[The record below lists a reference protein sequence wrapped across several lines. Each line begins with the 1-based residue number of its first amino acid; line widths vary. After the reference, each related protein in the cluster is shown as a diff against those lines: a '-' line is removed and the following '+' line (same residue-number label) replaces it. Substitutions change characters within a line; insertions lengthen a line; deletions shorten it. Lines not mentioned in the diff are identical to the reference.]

1 MKTNQSIGKLASAA
15 LLITMSSA
23 FGQSPDL
30 GLFSNHGDIGSVLK
44 PGSAEF
50 DSAKGAYLVGG
61 GGGNMWITNDAFHFV
76 WKQMSGDVALSA
88 NIRWIG
94 TDGNAHRKACLIL
107 RQTLEPNSAYA
118 DAVLHGNGLACL
130 QYREAPDAQTREI
143 QSSAANPARLCIQ
156 RRGAYVSLYI
166 AAPGETLHP
175 AGGSFRIQLNESFY
189 LGLGVCAHD
198 NNVLE
203 QAEFSN
209 VEITPLPSNPAVSPA
224 IESTLEVFTLAPM
237 ERRVVYHTSD
247 HIEAPNWSQDGQY
260 LLINRNGRIYQ
271 LPATGGQPRLIDTGI
286 AVHCN
291 NDHGISPDG
300 KLLAVSD
307 QSGDDNKSRIYVLPL
322 SGGSPRRV
330 TPQGPSYWHGWSPD
344 GRTLAYCAERNGQFD
359 IYTIPV
365 GGGVEKR
372 LTTAPGLDDGPD
384 YSPDGKYIY
393 FNSERTGRMQIWRM
407 RSDGSR
413 QEQMTDDEYNNWFA
427 HPSPDGKWIVFLSYP
442 KDVNG
447 HPENKDVMLRL
458 MPAGGGK
465 IQVLTKFFGGQG
477 TINVP
482 SWSPDSLRFA
492 FVNYQPVYP

>member
-15 LLITMSSA
+15 LLITMSPA

-61 GGGNMWITNDAFHFV
+61 GGENMWFTNDAFHFV

-175 AGGSFRIQLNESFY
+175 AGGSFRIQLNEPFY

-198 NNVLE
+198 NNRLE

-209 VEITPLPSNPAVSPA
+209 VKSPLCPPTRPSRPQSKAPSKSSRSPRWSAGSFITRATTSK
-224 IESTLEVFTLAPM
+224 
-237 ERRVVYHTSD
+237 RR
-247 HIEAPNWSQDGQY
+247 I
-260 LLINRNGRIYQ
+260 GRRTASICSSI
-271 LPATGGQPRLIDTGI
+271 ATGESIN
-286 AVHCN
+286 C
-291 NDHGISPDG
+291 
-300 KLLAVSD
+300 
-307 QSGDDNKSRIYVLPL
+307 
-322 SGGSPRRV
+322 RR
-330 TPQGPSYWHGWSPD
+330 
-344 GRTLAYCAERNGQFD
+344 
-359 IYTIPV
+359 
-365 GGGVEKR
+365 
-372 LTTAPGLDDGPD
+372 
-384 YSPDGKYIY
+384 
-393 FNSERTGRMQIWRM
+393 
-407 RSDGSR
+407 
-413 QEQMTDDEYNNWFA
+413 
-427 HPSPDGKWIVFLSYP
+427 
-442 KDVNG
+442 
-447 HPENKDVMLRL
+447 
-458 MPAGGGK
+458 PAA
-465 IQVLTKFFGGQG
+465 
-477 TINVP
+477 N
-482 SWSPDSLRFA
+482 RA
-492 FVNYQPVYP
+492 